1 MRRVGGVSAPWAAL
15 SGSHVSGGVCPE
27 GGWVADSTL
36 SLTTSGITWHWARM
50 GRANETPVLL
60 AERLWP

>member
-1 MRRVGGVSAPWAAL
+1 MRLMGGVSAPWAAP
-15 SGSHVSGGVCPE
+15 SSSHIPGGVCPE

-36 SLTTSGITWHWARM
+36 SLTTGGTILCWARM
-50 GRANETPVLL
+50 SRADGILALL